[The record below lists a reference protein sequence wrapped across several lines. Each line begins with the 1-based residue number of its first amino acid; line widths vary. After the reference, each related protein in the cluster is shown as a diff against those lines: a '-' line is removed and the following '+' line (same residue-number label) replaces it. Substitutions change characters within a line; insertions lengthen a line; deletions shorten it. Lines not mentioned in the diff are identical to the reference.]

1 MAIAGH
7 RASSPEAWMTRVVGD
22 NVAGQEESTAQVGHE
37 EMGCP
42 ADLDPRFVISCK
54 AQTPGSLD
62 E

>member
-1 MAIAGH
+1 
-7 RASSPEAWMTRVVGD
+7 MTRVVGD

-54 AQTPGSLD
+54 AQTPRSLD